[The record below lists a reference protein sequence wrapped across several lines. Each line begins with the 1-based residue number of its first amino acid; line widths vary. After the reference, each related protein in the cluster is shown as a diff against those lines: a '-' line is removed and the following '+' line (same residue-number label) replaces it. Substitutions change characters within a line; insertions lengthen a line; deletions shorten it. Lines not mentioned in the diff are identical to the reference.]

1 MFVMQT
7 IPPFDF
13 RVLYKKEKKK
23 KKMKRRRRE
32 KEKVPEELLKN
43 FLIPQSK
50 HGEI

>member
-7 IPPFDF
+7 IRPFDF

-23 KKMKRRRRE
+23 KKKRRRRE

>member
-23 KKMKRRRRE
+23 KNE
-32 KEKVPEELLKN
+32 KKK
-43 FLIPQSK
+43 K
-50 HGEI
+50 GERKSS

>member
-23 KKMKRRRRE
+23 KMKRRRE

>member
-23 KKMKRRRRE
+23 KMKRRRRE
-32 KEKVPEELLKN
+32 KEKVPEEL
-43 FLIPQSK
+43 
-50 HGEI
+50 

>member
-13 RVLYKKEKKK
+13 RVLYKKEKK